1 MPPKKKKGSKGSK
14 LLSGVLDDP
23 KTLREGDG
31 LSGGKQKTRPDG
43 SSTEFTDKD
52 REAIR
57 LYSGP
62 DFRPLNKYLQD
73 PSSVTNQKLRDK
85 YDAQA
90 AKISNALD
98 KLPADPG
105 TTYRGTKNR
114 PFLDRYQV
122 GDTIDEKAFISSSKD
137 RAEAEKFASWDGSL
151 MEIKG
156 KNGKSIEDNTK
167 FEGQDE
173 VVFDRGSKFKVTGRD
188 DSEDLKKIF
197 LEEV

>member
-1 MPPKKKKGSKGSK
+1 MGKKKSKGSK
-14 LLSGVLDDP
+14 LLSGVLDDD
-23 KTLREGDG
+23 KTLREGSG

-43 SSTEFTDKD
+43 KSTEFTDRD

-62 DFRPLNKYLQD
+62 EFRPLNNYLRD
-73 PSSVTNQKLRDK
+73 PSSVTNQRLRDK
-85 YDAQA
+85 YDGQA
-90 AKISNALD
+90 AQISNALD

-105 TTYRGTKNR
+105 TTYRGTKNK
-114 PFLDRYQV
+114 PFLDRYQP
-122 GDTIDEKAFISSSKD
+122 GDIVDEKAFISSSKD
-137 RAEAEKFASWDGSL
+137 RAEAEKFTDWGGSV

-156 KNGKSIEDNTK
+156 RNGKYIEGNTK

-173 VVFDRGSKFKVTGRD
+173 VVFNRDSKFKVTGRD
-188 DSEDLKKIF
+188 DSDEAVKKIF